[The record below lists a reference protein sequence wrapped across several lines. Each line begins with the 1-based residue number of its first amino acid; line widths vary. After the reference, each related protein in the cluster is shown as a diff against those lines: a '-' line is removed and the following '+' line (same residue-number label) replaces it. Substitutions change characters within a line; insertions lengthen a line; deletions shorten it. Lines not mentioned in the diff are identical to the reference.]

1 MDADFE
7 IKLQLMDHANGI
19 NAFDPVNI
27 ESIFALFFGNNE
39 KGKHRSICNL
49 VVRIMGGVKWNRII
63 PLGDISFF

>member
-27 ESIFALFFGNNE
+27 ESIFAFF
-39 KGKHRSICNL
+39 
-49 VVRIMGGVKWNRII
+49 WQQ
-63 PLGDISFF
+63 